1 MRKQAALAV
10 QSASKLAF
18 ALACTVFAYYKYG
31 IKMCVK
37 LIAKNNA
44 KTGCARCATCKYNL
58 RLLSPMHNIIKC
70 C

>member
-37 LIAKNNA
+37 LIAKNDA
-44 KTGCARCATCKYNL
+44 KTGCARCATCK
-58 RLLSPMHNIIKC
+58 
-70 C
+70 